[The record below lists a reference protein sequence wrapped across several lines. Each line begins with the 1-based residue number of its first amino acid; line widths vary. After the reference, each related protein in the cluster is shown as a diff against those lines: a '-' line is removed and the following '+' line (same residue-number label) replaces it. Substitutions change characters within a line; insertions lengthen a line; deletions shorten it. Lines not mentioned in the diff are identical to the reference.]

1 MRSRPALLASLIAV
15 ALVAVVGTVGWRW
28 YSTERDREAGSKA
41 ALAAYVKGWNAKTMT
56 GVSFDTPWGCRGLHQ
71 DRRRMATA
79 PVSAN
84 AESLARDGRRRPPG

>member
-56 GVSFDTPWGCRGLHQ
+56 GVRQRGVPGPRWADGDRPA
-71 DRRRMATA
+71 DRRLD
-79 PVSAN
+79 P
-84 AESLARDGRRRPPG
+84 AR